1 MQQYAAALE
10 VLEEA
15 DTEASPFRC
24 AFNQPRDI
32 GNYEALFIVHTH
44 HAQAWHQG
52 GKRIVS
58 HFRLGGGDRTDE
70 GGFAG
75 VRHAQHPDIGQ
86 QHQLQLQ
93 VAFITRGTHGFL
105 TRRTV
110 NGRFETGVAQTVPAA
125 FRHHQTLTVFGHI
138 AHGLAGALIDNPGAD
153 RHFYRH
159 VFTALTSIRI
169 IPVRHEANAAFMAA
183 AVGRITG
190 KAGVALVTSGPGCS
204 NLITGMAT
212 ANSEGDPVVALGGAV
227 KRADK
232 AKQVHQSMDT
242 VAMFS
247 PVTKYAVEVTAPDAL
262 AEVVSNAF
270 RAAEQGRPGSAFVS
284 LPQDVVD
291 GPVSG
296 KVLPASGAPQMGA
309 APDDAIDQVAK
320 LIAQAKNPIFLLGL
334 MASQPENSKAL
345 RHLLETSHIPVT
357 STYQAAGA
365 VNQDN
370 FSRFAGRVG
379 LFNNQAGDRLL
390 QLADLVICIG
400 YSPVEYEPAMWNSGN
415 ATLVHIDVLP
425 AYEERNYTPDVELV
439 GDIAGTLNKLAQNI
453 DHRLVLSPQAAEILR
468 DRQHQR
474 ELLDRRGA
482 QLNQFALHPLRIVRA
497 MQDIVNSDVTLTVD
511 MGSFHIWIARYLY
524 SFRARQVMIS
534 NGQQTMGVA
543 LPWAIGA
550 WLVNPE
556 RKVVS
561 VSGDGGFLQ
570 SSMELETAVRLKA
583 NVLHLIWV
591 DNGYNMVAIQEE
603 KKYQRLSGVEF
614 GPMDFK
620 AYAESFG
627 AKGFAVESAE
637 ALEPTLR
644 AAMDV
649 DGPAVVAIP
658 VDYRDNPLLMGQ
670 LHLSQIL

>member
-1 MQQYAAALE
+1 MEQQKNVRQWAHGADMVLGQLE
-10 VLEEA
+10 
-15 DTEASPFRC
+15 
-24 AFNQPRDI
+24 
-32 GNYEALFIVHTH
+32 
-44 HAQAWHQG
+44 AQ
-52 GKRIVS
+52 
-58 HFRLGGGDRTDE
+58 
-70 GGFAG
+70 G
-75 VRHAQHPDIGQ
+75 VKQ
-86 QHQLQLQ
+86 
-93 VAFITRGTHGFL
+93 
-105 TRRTV
+105 
-110 NGRFETGVAQTVPAA
+110 
-125 FRHHQTLTVFGHI
+125 VFGI
-138 AHGLAGALIDNPGAD
+138 PGAKID
-153 RHFYRH
+153 K
-159 VFTALTSIRI
+159 VFDSLLDSSIEI

-242 VAMFS
+242 VAMFH
-247 PVTKYAVEVTAPDAL
+247 PVTKYAVEVSSSDAI

-270 RAAEQGRPGSAFVS
+270 RSAENGRPGSAFVS
-284 LPQDVVD
+284 LPQDIVD
-291 GPVSG
+291 EPAVGNIFA
-296 KVLPASGAPQMGA
+296 ASGAIQSGA
-309 APDDAIDQVAK
+309 APDGAIEQVAD
-320 LIAQAKNPIFLLGL
+320 LIAKAKNPVILLGL
-334 MASQPENSKAL
+334 MASQTENSKAI
-345 RHLLETSHIPVT
+345 RHLLEKSHIPVT
-357 STYQAAGA
+357 STYQAAGV
-365 VNQDN
+365 VNQQH
-370 FSRFAGRVG
+370 FTRFAGRVG

-390 QLADLVICIG
+390 HMADLIICIG
-400 YSPVEYEPAMWNSGN
+400 YSPVEYEPAMWNTGN

-425 AYEERNYTPDVELV
+425 AYEERNYIPDIELI
-439 GDIAGTLNKLAQNI
+439 GDIAGTLSKLAVKVDKPLI
-453 DHRLVLSPQAAEILR
+453 LSSRASEILI

-474 ELLDRRGA
+474 ELLSRRGA
-482 QLNQFALHPLRIVRA
+482 NLNQFALHPLRIVRA

-570 SSMELETAVRLKA
+570 SSMELETAVRLGA
-583 NVLHLIWV
+583 NVLHIIWV

-603 KKYQRLSGVEF
+603 KKYQRLSGVSF
-614 GPMDFK
+614 GPVDFK
-620 AYAESFG
+620 AYADAFG
-627 AKGFAVESAE
+627 AKGFAVESADQ
-637 ALEPTLR
+637 LEPTLR

-649 DGPAVVAIP
+649 NGPAVVAIP

>member
-1 MQQYAAALE
+1 MDNENRMRQWAHGADMVVGQLE
-10 VLEEA
+10 
-15 DTEASPFRC
+15 
-24 AFNQPRDI
+24 
-32 GNYEALFIVHTH
+32 
-44 HAQAWHQG
+44 AQ
-52 GKRIVS
+52 
-58 HFRLGGGDRTDE
+58 
-70 GGFAG
+70 G
-75 VRHAQHPDIGQ
+75 VKQ
-86 QHQLQLQ
+86 
-93 VAFITRGTHGFL
+93 
-105 TRRTV
+105 
-110 NGRFETGVAQTVPAA
+110 
-125 FRHHQTLTVFGHI
+125 VFGI
-138 AHGLAGALIDNPGAD
+138 PGAKID
-153 RHFYRH
+153 K
-159 VFTALTSIRI
+159 VFDSLLDSSIQI

-232 AKQVHQSMDT
+232 ARQVHQSMDT

-247 PVTKYAVEVTAPDAL
+247 PVTKYSVEVSSSDAI

-270 RAAEQGRPGSAFVS
+270 RVAEHGRPGSAFVS
-284 LPQDVVD
+284 LPQDIVD
-291 GPVSG
+291 QPAQGNI
-296 KVLPASGAPQMGA
+296 LPAGNAPKLGP
-309 APDDAIDQVAK
+309 APDACIDHVAG
-320 LIAQAKNPIFLLGL
+320 LIRNAKNPVILLGL
-334 MASQPENSKAL
+334 MASQPENSRAL
-345 RHLLETSHIPVT
+345 HRLLEKSHIPVT

-365 VNQDN
+365 VNQEH
-370 FSRFAGRVG
+370 FTRFAGRVG

-390 QLADLVICIG
+390 HLADLIICIG
-400 YSPVEYEPAMWNSGN
+400 YSPVEYEPAMWNCGN

-425 AYEERNYTPDVELV
+425 AYEESHYAPEIELV
-439 GDIAGTLNKLAQNI
+439 GDIAGTLEKLAGRIEQP
-453 DHRLVLSPQAAEILR
+453 LVLSDRASEILI
-468 DRQHQR
+468 DRQNQR
-474 ELLDRRGA
+474 ELLARRGA

-497 MQDIVNSDVTLTVD
+497 MQDIINNDVTLTVD

-550 WLVNPE
+550 WLVDPS
-556 RKVVS
+556 RKLIS

-583 NVLHLIWV
+583 NVLHIIWV
-591 DNGYNMVAIQEE
+591 DNAYNMVAIQEE
-603 KKYQRLSGVEF
+603 KKYQRLSGVSF
-614 GPMDFK
+614 GPVDFK
-620 AYAESFG
+620 VYAEAFG
-627 AKGFAVESAE
+627 AAGFAVESAE
-637 ALEPTLR
+637 ALESTLR

-658 VDYRDNPLLMGQ
+658 VDYSDNPLLMGQ